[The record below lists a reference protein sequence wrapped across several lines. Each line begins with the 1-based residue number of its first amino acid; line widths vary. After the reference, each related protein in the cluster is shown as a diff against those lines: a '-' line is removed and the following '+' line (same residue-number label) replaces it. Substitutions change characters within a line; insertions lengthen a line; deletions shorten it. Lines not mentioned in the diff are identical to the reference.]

1 MWAQL
6 IEYMPLLLELF
17 PNLSQILNNHNA
29 YQSSLVRLL
38 LIILLLVEFNQEDLL
53 ESLVH
58 LMRIYR
64 NHSFILLLFFISPLN
79 IFILYLNIYFNFVGF
94 WGFGD
99 YHTRKRLD

>member
-29 YQSSLVRLL
+29 YQSILVRLL
-38 LIILLLVEFNQEDLL
+38 LIVLLLIEFNQEDLL

-58 LMRIYR
+58 LMKIYR

-79 IFILYLNIYFNFVGF
+79 IFYIIFKYLF
-94 WGFGD
+94 
-99 YHTRKRLD
+99 